1 MLSMTPI
8 EEAWGLN
15 GKSIEQLSPYEKLK
29 STKTQMEKLV
39 VKEQNTI
46 QAYNDEYEY
55 DGYVIRVD
63 SFNPVRID
71 IAIQDAELVSLMKN
85 LTYAEQQQKATE
97 LLLNYYKSNPT
108 QSIQAGTVAISNG
121 AYSSPNSARS
131 NEAGTVAISNEAYSS
146 PNSARSNGAYSSPN
160 SARSNEAY
168 SSPNS
173 AIVPSS
179 GVEYYRAST
188 SENTHSNDSF
198 LYFVLAIVLF
208 ILYEKLGGLSVQ

>member
-1 MLSMTPI
+1 MTPI

-146 PNSARSNGAYSSPN
+146 PNSA
-160 SARSNEAY
+160 
-168 SSPNS
+168 
-173 AIVPSS
+173 IVPSS

-188 SENTHSNDSF
+188 SENTHSNESF

>member
-46 QAYNDEYEY
+46 QAYNDEYAY

-85 LTYAEQQQKATE
+85 LTYAEQQEKATE

-108 QSIQAGTVAISNG
+108 QPIQAGTVAISNEAG
-121 AYSSPNSARS
+121 TVAISDEAGTVAISD
-131 NEAGTVAISNEAYSS
+131 EAGTVAISNEAYSS
-146 PNSARSNGAYSSPN
+146 PNSAV
-160 SARSNEAY
+160 
-168 SSPNS
+168 
-173 AIVPSS
+173 VPSS

-188 SENTHSNDSF
+188 SENTRSNDSL

>member
-1 MLSMTPI
+1 MTPI

-131 NEAGTVAISNEAYSS
+131 NEAYSS
-146 PNSARSNGAYSSPN
+146 PNSARSNEAGTVAI
-160 SARSNEAY
+160 SNEAY

-188 SENTHSNDSF
+188 SENTHSNESF